1 MPETS
6 SARPPAPGAGPRLRS
21 VDDGMPVAPADIRP
35 TRIGLPAAFGGRRS
49 AGAALLTY
57 LATHVDRLVDEERR
71 VRDDEPDAVHQM
83 RVAAR
88 RLRSALRAYR
98 PLLDRDVTDP
108 IADALRELGRALAP
122 ARDAEVLRERISA
135 GLDELPPELVLG
147 PARAAVVRHFA
158 RVEADARAA
167 ALAELDGA
175 RHAALRAELDALL
188 ARPPLT
194 PRARRKA
201 RSELPRLARRTARRL
216 EKAVAAAVDVT
227 GEPADRDTAL
237 HTARKRARRLRY
249 ATEVARPVAGKPAK
263 RFAREMK
270 GIQRALGEHQDAV
283 VARGALRELGAQSHD
298 PGENGFSFGVLLG
311 RDAARAERIRDD
323 LPALWSAAWTRKNR
337 SWLR

>member
-6 SARPPAPGAGPRLRS
+6 SAPPSSRGVGPRLRS
-21 VDDGMPVAPADIRP
+21 VDAQVPTAPADIRP
-35 TRIGLPAAFGGRRS
+35 TRIGLPAAFGKRRT

-57 LATHVDRLVDEERR
+57 LAAQVDRLVDEERR
-71 VRDDEPDAVHQM
+71 VRADEPDAVHQM

-98 PLLDRDVTDP
+98 QLLDRDVTDP
-108 IADALRELGRALAP
+108 LGDGLRELGRALAP
-122 ARDAEVLRERISA
+122 ARDAEVLRDRICT
-135 GLDELPPELVLG
+135 GLDELAPELVLG
-147 PARAAVVRHFA
+147 PAQAAVVRHFA
-158 RVEADARAA
+158 RIEADARAA
-167 ALAELDGA
+167 ALAELDGE

-188 ARPPLT
+188 AHPPLT

-216 EKAVAAAVDVT
+216 EKAVAAVDDA
-227 GEPADRDTAL
+227 GDPADRDAAL
-237 HTARKRARRLRY
+237 HTARKRARRMRY
-249 ATEVARPVAGKPAK
+249 ATEVARPVVGKPAK

-283 VARGALRELGAQSHD
+283 VARGALRELGAQSHES
-298 PGENGFSFGVLLG
+298 GENGFSFGVLLG
-311 RDAARAERIRDD
+311 RDAAHAERIRDD
-323 LPALWSAAWTRKNR
+323 LPALWAAAWTRKNR